1 MIRKKWQIPFCFIWN
16 HYYEMLFVYF
26 ISLSKYWVWSN
37 LRFVVLFN
45 FFFHL
50 SLSLLKLQNL
60 FLTNGSCLSV
70 ISPNCGTDGSLMRKF
85 GRQQVSHFPIIHFA
99 PKRRSLY
106 TIKSEGAKISR
117 QFDMVWQNVAIN
129 SGSEN
134 LCWYF
139 ILIPLLARSDFSQNL
154 FYAKKD

>member
-1 MIRKKWQIPFCFIWN
+1 MKF
-16 HYYEMLFVYF
+16 YLFTSFFFLFLIVGYVK
-26 ISLSKYWVWSN
+26 IQEILA
-37 LRFVVLFN
+37 VLFN

-99 PKRRSLY
+99 PKRRSPY